1 MSTFNSLS
9 QTDRL
14 EAKTEQL
21 EVKLTAE
28 IAALKS
34 KMEANIDGCRA
45 KSSDLYVDVAVLKS
59 SHKFVFL
66 DFGLI
71 RDHGPELFLW
81 HVYLNALALFE
92 VKGRGCV

>member
-34 KMEANIDGCRA
+34 KMEANIDGCIA
-45 KSSDLYVDVAVLKS
+45 KTSDLYVDVAVLKS
-59 SHKFVFL
+59 SHKYVLWILGLFALMVLSFVF
-66 DFGLI
+66 GLFI
-71 RDHGPELFLW
+71 S
-81 HVYLNALALFE
+81 ALLSSL
-92 VKGRGCV
+92 K

>member
-45 KSSDLYVDVAVLKS
+45 KTSDLYVDVAVLKS
-59 SHKFVFL
+59 SHKFVFWIL
-66 DFGLI
+66 GLYAFMALSFIFGMFISTLL
-71 RDHGPELFLW
+71 RSL
-81 HVYLNALALFE
+81 
-92 VKGRGCV
+92 K

>member
-28 IAALKS
+28 IAALKY

-45 KSSDLYVDVAVLKS
+45 KTSDLCVDVAVLKS
-59 SHKFVFL
+59 SHKFVFWIL
-66 DFGLI
+66 GFYAIMALSFIFGL
-71 RDHGPELFLW
+71 FTS
-81 HVYLNALALFE
+81 ALLSSL
-92 VKGRGCV
+92 K